1 MPRAESGTAIPAASP
16 SPQASLGSR
25 RRQVLAPLLG
35 ASILG
40 CAAALSACM
49 PAAPKS
55 PAPTDYAT
63 LLQRY
68 DSNLKDAKADL
79 QKSPDSIGAR
89 EGVAEAWTQRAL
101 LSGDF
106 KDYAAADQALAS
118 AFAIADEIH
127 APLMNRVQL
136 DLLLH
141 RLSEAQ
147 RDLQLLDRRYV
158 LRGNAQLIS
167 SRAELDF
174 QLGHY
179 AEALQGFHQSLHN
192 QESVI
197 TLVRLAMWYARVSQY
212 SEAAGLLDRAA
223 AENHADTPY
232 LGAWL
237 EFLQALLLLDR
248 GRWEQA
254 DELFLH
260 AEHLLPGWWLP
271 RSRHAEVLAFEGKR
285 AEAQALY
292 EAVLKE
298 TGHAEFMDALARLRR
313 EGPDPASA
321 ASLIAQAAAAHQE
334 RLRLLPEAAY
344 GAALEH
350 ELWFGR
356 PDQALDLAQRNAALR
371 PNGEARGLLA
381 KALYKAGRTAEAQR
395 EIQAVLASGWNTA
408 EAHAIAAQIAAAL
421 GQREEAEQQH
431 AIAVD
436 LNPRAFRMYPL
447 PQPAQPEA
455 LP

>member
-1 MPRAESGTAIPAASP
+1 M
-16 SPQASLGSR
+16 
-25 RRQVLAPLLG
+25 
-35 ASILG
+35 
-40 CAAALSACM
+40 ALSACM
-49 PAAPKS
+49 PDRPKS
-55 PAPTDYAT
+55 SAPTDYAS

-68 DSNLKDAKADL
+68 DSNLRDVQAEL
-79 QKSPDSIGAR
+79 RRSPDSFDAR
-89 EGVAEAWTQRAL
+89 ASVSEAWMQRAL

-118 AFAIADEIH
+118 VFAIADEIH
-127 APLMNRVQL
+127 APLMSRLHL

-141 RLSEAQ
+141 RLPQAQ
-147 RDLQLLDRRYV
+147 GDLQRLDQRYL
-158 LRGNAQLIS
+158 LRGNSQLIS
-167 SRAELDF
+167 NRAELAF

-192 QESVI
+192 EEGLI
-197 TLVRLAMWYARVSQY
+197 TLVRLAIWYARTGQY
-212 SEAAGLLDRAA
+212 SEAAALLDRAA
-223 AENHADTPY
+223 AQSHADTPY
-232 LGAWL
+232 LAAWL
-237 EFLQALLLLDR
+237 ELQQGLLLLDR

-260 AEHLLPGWWLP
+260 SERLLPGWWLP

-285 AEAQALY
+285 DAAQALY

-321 ASLIAQAAAAHQE
+321 TPLIAQAGAAHQK
-334 RLRLLPEAAY
+334 RLKLLPEAAY

-356 PDQALDLAQRNAALR
+356 PDQALDLAQRNATLR
-371 PNGEARGLLA
+371 PNGEARCLLA
-381 KALYKAGRTAEAQR
+381 EALYKAGRTAEAQR
-395 EIQAVLASGWNTA
+395 EIQAVLATAWNTA
-408 EAHAIAAQIAAAL
+408 ESHAIAAQIAAAL
-421 GQREEAEQQH
+421 GQHEEADRQH
-431 AIAVD
+431 AIAID